1 MENIEHI
8 FCGNE
13 KSSYMILKMKDEEK
27 LRIFSKNEE
36 IFLEKEEH
44 SCVYC
49 SEISEILF
57 KLTIVLNSIQFRK
70 KEIQNIYYNL
80 IASVICLCLTLNKSN
95 DSNYDELKKN
105 IDDELNY
112 ISDKLDDEIIANN
125 KLIYFRTYIIYL
137 VIFTLVSIIISRI
150 FLVSD
155 SNSISLIF
163 DDSIFSD
170 PLFSDSIFNNS
181 IFIDSTFIDNSNLI
195 KVLNSNKVESGMI
208 SIIKSMY
215 ISTLGGLIAL
225 YFKMSDKQFFKST
238 FLTKNYVLFSLIR
251 GIYSTCAGIAGYYI
265 FINFLSYLDNTKT
278 IDESQLYIFAA
289 ALGYSTKFIP
299 SFFNKI
305 SEEKLDKKES

>member
-13 KSSYMILKMKDEEK
+13 KSSYMILKMKDDEK

-36 IFLEKEEH
+36 IFLEKEEY
-44 SCVYC
+44 SCMYC

-57 KLTIVLNSIQFRK
+57 KLTIVLNSIQFRR

-80 IASVICLCLTLNKSN
+80 IASVICLCLTLNKTN

-137 VIFTLVSIIISRI
+137 VIFTLVSIITSRI

-163 DDSIFSD
+163 NDPIFNNSTFSDSIFSD
-170 PLFSDSIFNNS
+170 
-181 IFIDSTFIDNSNLI
+181 STLIDNSNLI
-195 KVLNSNKVESGMI
+195 KILNSNKVEPGMI

-215 ISTLGGLIAL
+215 MSTLGGLIAL

-251 GIYSTCAGIAGYYI
+251 GIYSTCVGIAGYYI
-265 FINFLSYLDNTKT
+265 FINFLSYLDNTKA

-289 ALGYSTKFIP
+289 TLGYSTKFIP

-305 SEEKLDKKES
+305 SDKKFGKRDKK

>member
-1 MENIEHI
+1 MENIEYI

-80 IASVICLCLTLNKSN
+80 IASVICLCLTLNKST

-155 SNSISLIF
+155 SKSISLIF
-163 DDSIFSD
+163 NDLIFSDSIFSD
-170 PLFSDSIFNNS
+170 SVFFD
-181 IFIDSTFIDNSNLI
+181 SNLI
-195 KVLNSNKVESGMI
+195 KILNSKKAEPGMVK
-208 SIIKSMY
+208 IIKSMY
-215 ISTLGGLIAL
+215 MSTLGGLIAL
-225 YFKMSDKQFFKST
+225 YLKMSDKQFFKST

-305 SEEKLDKKES
+305 SEEKFGKKDQK